1 MTQPPIDPTALAVVV
16 ARLDDFRDVV
26 TASLD
31 ELRAEVRGYA
41 ANSVPRSEWEAH
53 RAEVDRRI
61 TAAEADLGARTHV
74 DHADRMW
81 KSLHDHEDRLRSIE
95 RKVWTAAGVASIMG
109 AGLGVLIDAVI
120 RYAQR

>member
-1 MTQPPIDPTALAVVV
+1 MTQPPVDPTALAVVV

-61 TAAEADLGARTHV
+61 AAIEADIGDRTHV

-95 RKVWTAAGVASIMG
+95 RKVWTAAGSASLMG
-109 AGLGVLIDAVI
+109 AILGVLLDTII
-120 RYAQR
+120 SYAQL

>member
-26 TASLD
+26 TAGLD

-61 TAAEADLGARTHV
+61 TATEADLDARTHV

-109 AGLGVLIDAVI
+109 AGLGVLLDTVI
-120 RYAQR
+120 SYTQR

>member
-41 ANSVPRSEWEAH
+41 ANSIPRSEWEAH
-53 RAEVDRRI
+53 RTEVDRRM
-61 TAAEADLGARTHV
+61 TATEADLDARTHV

-95 RKVWTAAGVASIMG
+95 RKVWTAAGFASLMG
-109 AGLGVLIDAVI
+109 AVLGVLLNAII
-120 RYAQR
+120 SYTQR